1 MSKLDELIRE
11 LCPDGVEYK
20 KLGEIATVL
29 RGASPRPIKKY
40 ITNDSDGVNWIK
52 IGDVPVGSKYI
63 TQSEEKITKEGAEK
77 SRYVQ
82 KGDFIL
88 SNSMSF
94 GRPYILAIDGCIHDG
109 WLSISNFKDVFLS
122 DYLYY
127 LLSSSAIQQEMK
139 KRASFGG
146 AVQNLNADIVKALV
160 LPVPPI
166 EVQSEIVRML
176 DSYTESVVELQRQL
190 TAELTARKT
199 QYSYYRDKLLTFD
212 VRAQKKKIGEL
223 TRVFSA
229 ARVHKNEWTTEG
241 VPFYRSS
248 DVISKFNGVEN
259 SRGKAYISFD
269 LYKKLSEKSGKI
281 MKDDILITGGGS
293 IGIPYIVPTNDPIY
307 VKDADLLCIQKSDK
321 FNSRFL
327 YHYFLSTVIVL
338 FDTVAEHKSD
348 AIAVHKL
355 LQDVMAFAGLCV
367 ILQTVR
373 VGILEYRELNVI
385 NTLVS
390 FFIPIVYLLLVT
402 PLEYAF
408 ELYSKY
414 EMLFIQMHFK
424 EPSDKMVRRKRH
436 LKVIKVCGLSV
447 KRIMLFQKQCI
458 PRMYI
463 SMPDVEFDL
472 LISHLEDRS

>member
-1 MSKLDELIRE
+1 MDIFSTRELATAFWVGAILIAVGMAIVTNKKIRQGFIGVLKCFFNRKLRKLWEIYFLYIGIITLMFSRFPIWKNIYLKDIILWTLFSGLTICMNAVAGEADEKYISKVLKDNIRFTVVTEFLLSTFTFSFWVELI
-11 LCPDGVEYK
+11 
-20 KLGEIATVL
+20 II
-29 RGASPRPIKKY
+29 PI
-40 ITNDSDGVNWIK
+40 T
-52 IGDVPVGSKYI
+52 
-63 TQSEEKITKEGAEK
+63 
-77 SRYVQ
+77 
-82 KGDFIL
+82 
-88 SNSMSF
+88 
-94 GRPYILAIDGCIHDG
+94 
-109 WLSISNFKDVFLS
+109 
-122 DYLYY
+122 
-127 LLSSSAIQQEMK
+127 
-139 KRASFGG
+139 
-146 AVQNLNADIVKALV
+146 
-160 LPVPPI
+160 
-166 EVQSEIVRML
+166 
-176 DSYTESVVELQRQL
+176 
-190 TAELTARKT
+190 
-199 QYSYYRDKLLTFD
+199 
-212 VRAQKKKIGEL
+212 
-223 TRVFSA
+223 
-229 ARVHKNEWTTEG
+229 
-241 VPFYRSS
+241 
-248 DVISKFNGVEN
+248 
-259 SRGKAYISFD
+259 
-269 LYKKLSEKSGKI
+269 
-281 MKDDILITGGGS
+281 
-293 IGIPYIVPTNDPIY
+293 
-307 VKDADLLCIQKSDK
+307 
-321 FNSRFL
+321 
-327 YHYFLSTVIVL
+327 TVIVL

-424 EPSDKMVRRKRH
+424 EPSNKMVRRKRH

>member
-1 MSKLDELIRE
+1 MDIFSTRELATAFWVGAILIAVGMAIVTNKKIRQGFIGVLKCFFNRKLRKLWEIYLLYIGIITLMFSRFPIWKNIYLKDIILWTLFSELTICMNAVAGEADEKYISKVLKDNIGFTVVTEFLLSTFTFSFWVELI
-11 LCPDGVEYK
+11 
-20 KLGEIATVL
+20 II
-29 RGASPRPIKKY
+29 PI
-40 ITNDSDGVNWIK
+40 T
-52 IGDVPVGSKYI
+52 
-63 TQSEEKITKEGAEK
+63 
-77 SRYVQ
+77 
-82 KGDFIL
+82 
-88 SNSMSF
+88 
-94 GRPYILAIDGCIHDG
+94 
-109 WLSISNFKDVFLS
+109 
-122 DYLYY
+122 
-127 LLSSSAIQQEMK
+127 
-139 KRASFGG
+139 
-146 AVQNLNADIVKALV
+146 
-160 LPVPPI
+160 
-166 EVQSEIVRML
+166 
-176 DSYTESVVELQRQL
+176 
-190 TAELTARKT
+190 
-199 QYSYYRDKLLTFD
+199 
-212 VRAQKKKIGEL
+212 
-223 TRVFSA
+223 
-229 ARVHKNEWTTEG
+229 
-241 VPFYRSS
+241 
-248 DVISKFNGVEN
+248 
-259 SRGKAYISFD
+259 
-269 LYKKLSEKSGKI
+269 
-281 MKDDILITGGGS
+281 
-293 IGIPYIVPTNDPIY
+293 
-307 VKDADLLCIQKSDK
+307 
-321 FNSRFL
+321 
-327 YHYFLSTVIVL
+327 TVIVL

>member
-1 MSKLDELIRE
+1 MDIFSTRELATAFWVGAILIAVGMAIVTNKKIRQGFIGVLKCFFNRKLRKLWEIYFLYIGIITVMFSRFPIWKNIYLKDIILWTLFSGLTICMNAVAGEADEKYISKVLKDNIRFTVVTEFLLSTFTFSFWVELI
-11 LCPDGVEYK
+11 
-20 KLGEIATVL
+20 II
-29 RGASPRPIKKY
+29 PI
-40 ITNDSDGVNWIK
+40 T
-52 IGDVPVGSKYI
+52 
-63 TQSEEKITKEGAEK
+63 
-77 SRYVQ
+77 
-82 KGDFIL
+82 
-88 SNSMSF
+88 
-94 GRPYILAIDGCIHDG
+94 
-109 WLSISNFKDVFLS
+109 
-122 DYLYY
+122 
-127 LLSSSAIQQEMK
+127 
-139 KRASFGG
+139 
-146 AVQNLNADIVKALV
+146 
-160 LPVPPI
+160 
-166 EVQSEIVRML
+166 
-176 DSYTESVVELQRQL
+176 
-190 TAELTARKT
+190 
-199 QYSYYRDKLLTFD
+199 
-212 VRAQKKKIGEL
+212 
-223 TRVFSA
+223 
-229 ARVHKNEWTTEG
+229 
-241 VPFYRSS
+241 
-248 DVISKFNGVEN
+248 
-259 SRGKAYISFD
+259 
-269 LYKKLSEKSGKI
+269 
-281 MKDDILITGGGS
+281 
-293 IGIPYIVPTNDPIY
+293 
-307 VKDADLLCIQKSDK
+307 
-321 FNSRFL
+321 
-327 YHYFLSTVIVL
+327 TVIVL